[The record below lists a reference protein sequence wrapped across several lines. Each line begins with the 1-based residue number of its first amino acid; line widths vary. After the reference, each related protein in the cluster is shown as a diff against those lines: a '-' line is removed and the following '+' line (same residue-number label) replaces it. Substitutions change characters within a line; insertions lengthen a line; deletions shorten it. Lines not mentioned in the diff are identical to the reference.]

1 MENKKHVIDF
11 LKSHSISFE
20 EYNHPALFT
29 VEQANEREDTIPGVH
44 TKNLFIR
51 DKRWGFAMI
60 TLLAHKK
67 LDGKVFR
74 AQSGIKEFSFGNPE
88 QLWNELKVT
97 PGSVGIFGLLNN
109 TKLTLYLDKEIWN
122 ANQFGRHPNDNTIT
136 LVINKEGLVKYI
148 ELLDIDLKI
157 IAI

>member
-1 MENKKHVIDF
+1 
-11 LKSHSISFE
+11 
-20 EYNHPALFT
+20 
-29 VEQANEREDTIPGVH
+29 
-44 TKNLFIR
+44 
-51 DKRWGFAMI
+51 MI